1 MNRQGNFD
9 ERLSDL
15 FPSTGRALFF
25 NFAALALG
33 FLVLSTSEVPPL
45 IRFGMLVAVAVTTSF
60 TASMTIL
67 PALGK
72 LLKPAFLF
80 PRSELATA
88 ESKASTVAT
97 AGSVV
102 ALVAIVSV
110 LFASFANADEVPG
123 LPSGDDIIAA
133 VNARDDGAQVTRS
146 LTMELIDRRGKSRVR
161 ETKAYRRY
169 YGDEKRTV
177 LFYQS
182 PTNVKGTGFL
192 TYDYPD
198 ANTDD
203 DQWLYLPALRKVR
216 RISASDRGDYFLGT
230 DLSYEDIKKE
240 SRVAA
245 EDYTF
250 VTLGTEEVD
259 GYLTYVVEGV
269 PVDSETAEEL
279 GYGRVQWR
287 IDPEIWMSRKTEM
300 WDVNGNALKT
310 VRNQNIEDV
319 QGIWTTMRL
328 TAVNHKTG
336 HSTVFTFADVDYQT
350 PVDDSMFEQRALR
363 RGR

>member
-1 MNRQGNFD
+1 
-9 ERLSDL
+9 
-15 FPSTGRALFF
+15 
-25 NFAALALG
+25 
-33 FLVLSTSEVPPL
+33 
-45 IRFGMLVAVAVTTSF
+45 MLVAVAVTTSF
-60 TASMTIL
+60 IASMTIL

-80 PRSELATA
+80 PRSELAAAATR
-88 ESKASTVAT
+88 ASAVAT
-97 AGSVV
+97 ASSVV
-102 ALVAIVSV
+102 ALVAVVSV
-110 LFASFANADEVPG
+110 LFASFAKADDVSD
-123 LPSGDDIIAA
+123 LPAADDIIAQ
-133 VNARDDGAQVTRS
+133 VNSRDDGQQVTRK

-161 ETKAYRRY
+161 ETIAYRRY
-169 YGDEKRTV
+169 YGEEKRTV

-198 ANTDD
+198 ADTDD

-216 RISASDRGDYFLGT
+216 RISAANRGDYFLGT
-230 DLSYEDIKKE
+230 DLTYEDIKKE
-240 SRVAA
+240 SRIAA

-259 GYLTYVVEGV
+259 GHLTYIVEGI
-269 PVDSETAEEL
+269 PVDSQTADEL

-300 WDVNGNALKT
+300 WDINGNALKT
-310 VRNQNIEDV
+310 VRNENIEDV
-319 QGIWTTMRL
+319 QGIWTSMRL

-336 HSTVFTFADVDYQT
+336 HSTVFIFADVDYRT